1 MDTTRK
7 KATKSLCP
15 FCLAPGACTT
25 ATDKR
30 GQPFLSCKSCGSRAF
45 MKARPVGIEML
56 TMVVERL
63 DTKLFGFLLNSYDPE
78 LVLRVLEDELDTAF
92 DAQVTRNLARALHD
106 ITGGG
111 KSKSGSQAELVKL
124 LAQLD
129 GMDAYMVGD

>member
-1 MDTTRK
+1 ME
-7 KATKSLCP
+7 
-15 FCLAPGACTT
+15 
-25 ATDKR
+25 
-30 GQPFLSCKSCGSRAF
+30 
-45 MKARPVGIEML
+45 ARPVGIEML
-56 TMVVERL
+56 TMLVERL

-92 DAQVTRNLARALHD
+92 DTQVTRNLARALHD